1 MSKYGNIF
9 EWFLPQNMANFE
21 DLFQTN
27 PLWSPFFGAI
37 NKYICIY
44 YWSLHL
50 KFMAQKSL
58 SLQGKVA
65 AWACAARP
73 KFLIC
78 LRMWDLMCEE
88 WGRDSGWWWAF
99 REKCCRSPRGR
110 LLYRSIGWRRVVV
123 AVVPWPMGHRA
134 LLQLLVKCKKLKTPQ
149 PGCGGRHHKSQS
161 WTLHKLFPKRDRVL

>member
-1 MSKYGNIF
+1 MAIYLSGFCLKIWLIWWIFSKQI
-9 EWFLPQNMANFE
+9 
-21 DLFQTN
+21 
-27 PLWSPFFGAI
+27 LWGAPFSGP
-37 NKYICIY
+37 YIYY
-44 YWSLHL
+44 YWSLPL

-58 SLQGKVA
+58 SLQEKKLQA
-65 AWACAARP
+65 ELIAARP

-78 LRMWDLMCEE
+78 LRRWDLMCEE

-134 LLQLLVKCKKLKTPQ
+134 LLQLLVKCKKLKTAQ
-149 PGCGGRHHKSQS
+149 PGWEGASSQAS
-161 WTLHKLFPKRDRVL
+161 ELNTL

>member
-1 MSKYGNIF
+1 
-9 EWFLPQNMANFE
+9 MANLE

-27 PLWSPFFGAI
+27 PLWSPFFGAL
-37 NKYICIY
+37 YIY
-44 YWSLHL
+44 YWSLPL

-78 LRMWDLMCEE
+78 LRRWDLMCEE

-134 LLQLLVKCKKLKTPQ
+134 LLQLLSVRSWRRPSQ
-149 PGCGGRHHKSQS
+149 DAGGVITS
-161 WTLHKLFPKRDRVL
+161 LRVEHFINSFQEYYRVTIT